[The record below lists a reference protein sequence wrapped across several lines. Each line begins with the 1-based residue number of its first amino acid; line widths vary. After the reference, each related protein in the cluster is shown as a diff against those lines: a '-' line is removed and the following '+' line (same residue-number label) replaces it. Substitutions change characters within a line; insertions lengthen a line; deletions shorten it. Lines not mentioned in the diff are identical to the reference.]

1 MQKISASGLTAEKM
15 AKDMYAGFRLAELT
29 QIMSDVYE
37 GLVRDMY
44 GHFDRALYA
53 YKQDD
58 KRRINLA
65 IQQARNAAATFK
77 AINRYTYHTAKEDEQ
92 EMLFAFSDFIND
104 MILPFYPFGV
114 QNPDKVKEYKK
125 SFSDCMKRLVSLNET
140 ENKQYA
146 EILSMCKDGFEKIG
160 R

>member
-1 MQKISASGLTAEKM
+1 MTLRLTSHTALVFVLAMQKISASGLTAEKI

-29 QIMSDVYE
+29 QIMSDVFE

-65 IQQARNAAATFK
+65 IQQARNAAATF
-77 AINRYTYHTAKEDEQ
+77 
-92 EMLFAFSDFIND
+92 
-104 MILPFYPFGV
+104 
-114 QNPDKVKEYKK
+114 
-125 SFSDCMKRLVSLNET
+125 
-140 ENKQYA
+140 
-146 EILSMCKDGFEKIG
+146 
-160 R
+160 